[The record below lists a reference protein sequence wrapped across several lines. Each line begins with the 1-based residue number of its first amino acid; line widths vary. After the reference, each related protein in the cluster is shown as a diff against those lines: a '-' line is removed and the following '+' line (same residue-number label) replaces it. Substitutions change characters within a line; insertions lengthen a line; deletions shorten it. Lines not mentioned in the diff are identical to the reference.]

1 MARDPSYFKDVVFV
15 IDHFHT
21 YNHTCS
27 RLYKIARYSTL
38 DRYNSSICEQG
49 NSWVK
54 SGVHRQSKA
63 MNDDLF
69 FLTLMVQIALWNRRK
84 ATIIEKN
91 KYQERLFRAGG
102 TLDPASCATCHPGD
116 L

>member
-1 MARDPSYFKDVVFV
+1 MARDPAYFKDVVFV

-27 RLYKIARYSTL
+27 RLYKIARYAVL
-38 DRYNSSICEQG
+38 DSYNSSICEQG

-54 SGVHRQSKA
+54 SGVHRQSEA
-63 MNDDLF
+63 MNDYLF

-84 ATIIEKN
+84 EAIIAEHAR
-91 KYQERLFRAGG
+91 QQVLLGRGSSC
-102 TLDPASCATCHPGD
+102 DPARCETCRDDD